1 MFIRVHILGLMLV
14 VYSPEEYF
22 SLVNFLSII
31 LLNVCTLYLLGAR
44 NLDAPEKLK
53 IFYNKIVKRSL
64 KMKIKF
70 NFVGK
75 NKN

>member
-1 MFIRVHILGLMLV
+1 MSIYLVSCWLSTPRVIFF
-14 VYSPEEYF
+14 F
-22 SLVNFLSII
+22 SELPFHNF
-31 LLNVCTLYLLGAR
+31 VECLYLLGAR

-53 IFYNKIVKRSL
+53 IFDNKIVKRSL